1 MKKKCMRMA
10 AFIMA
15 VMLMLPVATGCGQTE
30 QAKKV
35 VFKVADQDVCLDE
48 VWFYCKSV
56 QEYYEQYYASMFSSP
71 DVWTS
76 SYPVEKE
83 DGTTEDSTLEEV
95 AKRSAIKQ
103 IRQVKTAVAEADQ
116 REITLSDDEKKE
128 VKTQAEEFMDE
139 VTDEEKEQMG
149 ISKDLA
155 IKIFTD
161 SLKVQK
167 LKEQL
172 AKDEGIEI
180 SDEEAQTSKIF
191 YIQFAT
197 TVYDAEGN
205 AEEANEENKK
215 EAKELAETILGL
227 IQEGQ
232 DASTLATA
240 YGLSNYSGELNVNAD
255 STLPEGMSEAI
266 ATLQDGE
273 TYNGILEASDGYYIL
288 KMISTID
295 EEATNDRKEELLE
308 SREQE
313 LLNEKFEE
321 WLGEASFDYEKDVDW
336 DALNEID
343 FIKTSTVTTTEAA
356 AEEATDAAA
365 GEAQDA
371 ADNAEAQESGD
382 AGDAATEESEDAEE

>member
-56 QEYYEQYYASMFSSP
+56 QEYYEQYYASMFASP

-83 DGTTEDSTLEEV
+83 DGTTEDSTLEQV

-103 IRQVKTAVAEADQ
+103 IRQVKTAVAEADK
-116 REITLSDDEKKE
+116 REITLTDDEKKE

-149 ISKDLA
+149 VSKDLA

-205 AEEANEENKK
+205 AEEASEENKK
-215 EAKELAETILGL
+215 EAKELADTILGL

-255 STLPEGMSEAI
+255 TQLPEGMSEAI

-273 TYNGILEASDGYYIL
+273 TYNQVMEASDGYYIL
-288 KMISTID
+288 KMISKVD
-295 EEATNDRKEELLE
+295 EEATASKKEELLE
-308 SREQE
+308 SKEQE

-336 DALNEID
+336 DVLNEID
-343 FIKTSTVTTTEAA
+343 FIKSSTVTTTEAA
-356 AEEATDAAA
+356 SETTTEEAAADDAEADDAAA
-365 GEAQDA
+365 ESDDTKTDDA
-371 ADNAEAQESGD
+371 ETD
-382 AGDAATEESEDAEE
+382 ATEAEE